1 LPLKSSSRLRRGRI
15 NSKFKIQNPKSV
27 SFDIFPGADE
37 DENVTFAPH
46 EDMQPELNV
55 NILMVDD
62 HPENLVAL
70 EAILDSLG
78 QNLVKATSGMEAL
91 RCLLNQDFAVILL
104 DVQMPG
110 MDGFETAT
118 LIRQRPRSQ
127 YTPII
132 FITAINRSDTHVAR
146 GYSLGAVDYLFK
158 PVEPEILISKVAVF
172 VSLHKKT
179 AQVKRQAKQLETTN
193 IELETEIKSRQRA
206 EELLRHAHGQL
217 EIKVQERTA
226 ALAKANELLKA
237 EIAERVRTEE
247 ALQQAK
253 EAAEVA
259 NRAKSDFLSMVSH
272 ELRTPLTSVIGF
284 AKIIKKKLDSVI
296 FPEITT
302 EDKKIQKAIKQVGD
316 NIDIIVSEGERLT
329 TLINDVLDLAKLE
342 AGRVEWKPEPIS
354 VTQIIE
360 QATAATSALF
370 EAKRLKLFIELEE
383 ELPEILGDRDRLVQV
398 VINLISNAIKFTE
411 KGFVT
416 CRVRR
421 TDHAITV
428 SIIDSGIGIAETD
441 RSQVF
446 EQFRQIGNTLTDK
459 PKGTGLGLPICKQ
472 IVEHHG
478 GTIWVESELGK
489 GSNFSFTLPIAT
501 QKTVE
506 LNKIE
511 LDMTIRQLKEPVVT
525 NMLPPAQQNKTILVV
540 DDEAPIRQLLRE
552 QLEAE
557 GYIVREA
564 KDGMDAITKVRIKSP
579 DLIILDVVMPQMSG
593 FDVAAI
599 LKNNPDTREIPI
611 IILSIVGEEE
621 RGYRLGADKYLAKPI
636 DTEALLKEID
646 VLISQGTST
655 KKILVVDENVSAA
668 KALADVLQA
677 KGYSVVEAFTSDEV
691 VSKAKSVKPDMI
703 IAKSLVLEH
712 PDLVKTWRFE
722 KELENVFF
730 ILVNDEESSESNKS

>member
-1 LPLKSSSRLRRGRI
+1 
-15 NSKFKIQNPKSV
+15 
-27 SFDIFPGADE
+27 
-37 DENVTFAPH
+37 
-46 EDMQPELNV
+46 MQPEPKV

-78 QNLVKATSGMEAL
+78 QNLVKATSGTEAL
-91 RCLLNQDFAVILL
+91 RCLLDQDFAVILL

-127 YTPII
+127 HTPII
-132 FITAINRSDTHVAR
+132 FITAINRSDTHVSR

-158 PVEPEILISKVAVF
+158 PIEPEILISKVAVF

-179 AQVKRQAKQLETTN
+179 AEVEQQAKQLEAAN

-206 EELLRHAHGQL
+206 EELLRYAHDQL

-226 ALAKANELLKA
+226 ELGQANELLKA

-259 NRAKSDFLSMVSH
+259 NHAKSDFLSMVSH
-272 ELRTPLTSVIGF
+272 ELRTPLTSVLGF
-284 AKIIKKKLDSVI
+284 AKIIKKRLDSVI

-302 EDKKIQKAIKQVGD
+302 EDKKIQKAVKQVGD

-342 AGRVEWKPEPIS
+342 SGKIEWKTEPIS
-354 VTQIIE
+354 LTQIIE

-370 EAKRLKLFIELEE
+370 EAKRLELVKDIEED
-383 ELPEILGDRDRLVQV
+383 LPEIVGDRDRLVQV

-411 KGFVT
+411 KGTVT
-416 CRVRR
+416 CRVKR
-421 TDHAITV
+421 TDNAITV
-428 SIIDSGIGIAETD
+428 SVIDSGIGIAETD
-441 RSQVF
+441 QQAVF
-446 EQFRQIGNTLTDK
+446 EQFKQIGDTLTDK
-459 PKGTGLGLPICKQ
+459 PKGTGLGLPICLQ
-472 IVEHHG
+472 IVEYHG

-489 GSNFSFTLPIAT
+489 GSKFSFTLPICAGT
-501 QKTVE
+501 TVE
-506 LNKIE
+506 LKKID
-511 LDMTIRQLKEPVVT
+511 LDTAIRQLKEPVIT
-525 NMLPPAQQNKTILVV
+525 APSSPTEQKKIILVV
-540 DDEAPIRQLLRE
+540 DDEAPIRKLLRQ

-564 KDGMDAITKVRIKSP
+564 KDGMDAITQVRKYSP
-579 DLIILDVVMPQMSG
+579 DLIILDVLMPQISG

-599 LKNNPDTREIPI
+599 LKNNPETREIPI

-621 RGYRLGADKYLAKPI
+621 RGYRLGADKYLPKPI
-636 DTEALLKEID
+636 HTEALLKEIE

-655 KKILVVDENVSAA
+655 RKVIVVDENVSAV
-668 KALADVLQA
+668 KSLADVLQA
-677 KGYSVVEAFTSDEV
+677 KGYSVVEAFSSDELW
-691 VSKAKSVKPDMI
+691 SKAKSVKPDMI
-703 IAKSLVLEH
+703 IAKSLFLEH
-712 PDLVKTWRFE
+712 PDLAKTWRFE

-730 ILVNDEESSESNKS
+730 ILLNEEKSDESNKS

>member
-1 LPLKSSSRLRRGRI
+1 
-15 NSKFKIQNPKSV
+15 
-27 SFDIFPGADE
+27 
-37 DENVTFAPH
+37 
-46 EDMQPELNV
+46 MQPAPNA
-55 NILMVDD
+55 NILVVDD
-62 HPENLVAL
+62 LPENLLAL
-70 EAILDSLG
+70 EAILATLG

-127 YTPII
+127 HTPII

-172 VSLHKKT
+172 VSLHQKT
-179 AQVKRQAKQLETTN
+179 DEVKRQAKQLEAAN
-193 IELETEIKSRQRA
+193 IELEAEIKSRQRA
-206 EELLRHAHGQL
+206 EELLRHAHDEL

-226 ALAKANELLKA
+226 QLAKTNELLKA

-259 NRAKSDFLSMVSH
+259 NQAKSDFLSMVSH
-272 ELRTPLTSVIGF
+272 ELRTPLTSVLGF

-316 NIDIIVSEGERLT
+316 NIDIIMSEGERLT
-329 TLINDVLDLAKLE
+329 ALINDVLDLAKLE
-342 AGRVEWKPEPIS
+342 AGKIEWKSEPIS
-354 VTQIIE
+354 VAQIID
-360 QATAATSALF
+360 QATAATWALF
-370 EAKRLKLFIELEE
+370 EAKKLKLFLEVE
-383 ELPEILGDRDRLVQV
+383 EGLPEIVGDRDRLVQV
-398 VINLISNAIKFTE
+398 LINLISNAIKFTE
-411 KGFVT
+411 KGSVI

-421 TDHAITV
+421 TENAIV
-428 SIIDSGIGIAETD
+428 LSIIDSGIGIAETD
-441 RSQVF
+441 QPLVF
-446 EQFRQIGNTLTDK
+446 EQFRQIGNTLTEK

-472 IVEHHG
+472 IVERHG

-489 GSNFSFTLPIAT
+489 GSNFSFTLPINAGT
-501 QKTVE
+501 TVE
-506 LNKIE
+506 LNKID
-511 LDMTIRQLKEPVVT
+511 LDMTVRQLKEPVAAVF
-525 NMLPPAQQNKTILVV
+525 PSPSQQNKTILVV
-540 DDEAPIRQLLRE
+540 DDEAPIRKLIRE

-564 KDGMDAITKVRIKSP
+564 KDGMDAITQVRKKSP
-579 DLIILDVVMPQMSG
+579 NLIILDVIMPQISG

-599 LKNNPDTREIPI
+599 LKNNPETREIPI

-636 DTEALLKEID
+636 DTEALLKEIEI
-646 VLISQGTST
+646 LISQGTST
-655 KKILVVDENVSAA
+655 KKVLVVDENVSAV

-677 KGYSVVEAFTSDEV
+677 KGYSVVEALSSDEIL
-691 VSKAKSVKPDMI
+691 SKAKSVKPDMI

-730 ILVNDEESSESNKS
+730 ILVNEDKSGESNKP

>member
-1 LPLKSSSRLRRGRI
+1 
-15 NSKFKIQNPKSV
+15 
-27 SFDIFPGADE
+27 
-37 DENVTFAPH
+37 
-46 EDMQPELNV
+46 MQPAPNA

-62 HPENLVAL
+62 RPENLVAL

-91 RCLLNQDFAVILL
+91 RCLLDQDFAVILL

-127 YTPII
+127 HTPII

-158 PVEPEILISKVAVF
+158 PIEPEILISKVAVF

-179 AQVKRQAKQLETTN
+179 EEVKRQAKQLEAAN

-206 EELLRHAHGQL
+206 EELLRHAHDEL

-226 ALAKANELLKA
+226 ELGTANELLKA

-259 NRAKSDFLSMVSH
+259 NHAKSDFLSMVSH
-272 ELRTPLTSVIGF
+272 ELRTPLTSVLGF
-284 AKIIKKKLDSVI
+284 AKIIKKRLDSVI

-302 EDKKIQKAIKQVGD
+302 ENKKIQKAVKQVED

-342 AGRVEWKPEPIS
+342 SGKIEWKTEPIS

-370 EAKRLKLFIELEE
+370 EAKRLELVKDIEED
-383 ELPEILGDRDRLVQV
+383 LPEIVGDRDRLVQV

-411 KGFVT
+411 KGSVT

-421 TDHAITV
+421 TDNAIAV
-428 SIIDSGIGIAETD
+428 SVIDTGIGIAETD
-441 RSQVF
+441 QPQVF
-446 EQFRQIGNTLTDK
+446 EQFKQIGDTLTDK

-478 GTIWVESELGK
+478 GTLWVESELGK
-489 GSNFSFTLPIAT
+489 GSNFSFTLPIRA
-501 QKTVE
+501 KTKVE
-506 LNKIE
+506 FKKIDLE
-511 LDMTIRQLKEPVVT
+511 TAIKQLKEPVIT
-525 NMLPPAQQNKTILVV
+525 APSSPTEQKKTILVV
-540 DDEAPIRQLLRE
+540 DDEAPIRKLLRQ

-564 KDGMDAITKVRIKSP
+564 KDGIDAITQVRKDSP
-579 DLIILDVVMPQMSG
+579 DLIILDVIMPQMSG

-599 LKNNPDTREIPI
+599 LKNNPETREIPI

-621 RGYRLGADKYLAKPI
+621 MGYRFGADKYLPKPI
-636 DTEALLKEID
+636 HTEALLKEIE

-655 KKILVVDENVSAA
+655 KKVIVVDENVSAV
-668 KALADVLQA
+668 KSLADVLQA
-677 KGYSVVEAFTSDEV
+677 KGYSVVEAFSSDELW
-691 VSKAKSVKPDMI
+691 SKAKSVKPDMI
-703 IAKSLVLEH
+703 IAKSLFLDH
-712 PDLVKTWRFE
+712 PDLAKTWRFE

-730 ILVNDEESSESNKS
+730 ILLNEEKSDESNKS

>member
-1 LPLKSSSRLRRGRI
+1 MP
-15 NSKFKIQNPKSV
+15 P
-27 SFDIFPGADE
+27 A
-37 DENVTFAPH
+37 
-46 EDMQPELNV
+46 LNA
-55 NILMVDD
+55 NILLVDD

-78 QNLVKATSGMEAL
+78 QNLVKATSGTEAL

-118 LIRQRPRSQ
+118 LIRQRARSQ
-127 YTPII
+127 HIPII
-132 FITAINRSDTHVAR
+132 FITAINRSDTHVSR

-158 PVEPEILISKVAVF
+158 PIEPEILMSKVAVF

-179 AQVKRQAKQLETTN
+179 EEVKQQAKQLEAAN

-206 EELLRHAHGQL
+206 EELLRHAHDQL

-226 ALAKANELLKA
+226 ELAKANELLKA
-237 EIAERVRTEE
+237 EIAERVKVQR

-253 EAAEVA
+253 EVAEVA
-259 NRAKSDFLSMVSH
+259 NHAKSDFLSMVSH
-272 ELRTPLTSVIGF
+272 ELRTPLTSVLGF
-284 AKIIKKKLDSVI
+284 AKIIKRKLNNTI

-302 EDKKIQKAIKQVGD
+302 EDKKIQKAIQQVGD

-342 AGRVEWKPEPIS
+342 AGKIEWKSEPIS

-370 EAKRLKLFIELEE
+370 EAKRLTLIQDLEE
-383 ELPEILGDRDRLVQV
+383 DLPKIVGDHDRLLQV

-411 KGFVT
+411 KGSVT

-421 TDHAITV
+421 TDNSIQV

-441 RSQVF
+441 QAKVF
-446 EQFRQIGNTLTDK
+446 EQFKQIGDTLTDK

-472 IVEHHG
+472 IVEHQG
-478 GTIWVESELGK
+478 GKIWVESELGK
-489 GSNFSFTLPIAT
+489 GSNFSFTLPIGT
-501 QKTVE
+501 GTRVE
-506 LNKIE
+506 FNTIE
-511 LDMTIRQLKEPVVT
+511 LDMAVKQLNESVVT
-525 NMLPPAQQNKTILVV
+525 IPPSSTEQSKTILVV

-564 KDGMDAITKVRIKSP
+564 KDGLDAITKVRKKIP
-579 DLIILDVVMPQMSG
+579 DLIILDLIMPQISG

-599 LKNNPDTREIPI
+599 LKNHPETREIPI

-621 RGYRLGADKYLAKPI
+621 KGYCLGADKYLIKPI
-636 DTEALLKEID
+636 NSEALLKEMEI
-646 VLISQGTST
+646 LISQGTST
-655 KKILVVDENVSAA
+655 KKVLVVDENGSAV

-677 KGYSVVEAFTSDEV
+677 KGYSVVEVFSTDEV
-691 VSKAKSVKPDMI
+691 LSKAKSVKPDMM

-722 KELENVFF
+722 KELEDVFF
-730 ILVNDEESSESNKS
+730 ILVNEEKSVE

>member
-1 LPLKSSSRLRRGRI
+1 
-15 NSKFKIQNPKSV
+15 
-27 SFDIFPGADE
+27 
-37 DENVTFAPH
+37 
-46 EDMQPELNV
+46 MQPELNA

-172 VSLHKKT
+172 ISLHKKT
-179 AQVKRQAKQLETTN
+179 AEVKQQAKQLEAAN

-206 EELLRHAHGQL
+206 EELLRHTHNQL

-226 ALAKANELLKA
+226 ELAKANELLKA

-259 NRAKSDFLSMVSH
+259 NHAKSDFLSMVSH
-272 ELRTPLTSVIGF
+272 ELRTPLTSILGF
-284 AKIIKKKLDSVI
+284 AKIIKKKLDSTI

-302 EDKKIQKAIKQVGD
+302 EERKIQKAVKQVGD

-329 TLINDVLDLAKLE
+329 ALINDVLDLAKLE
-342 AGRVEWKPEPIS
+342 AGKIEWKSVPIS
-354 VTQIIE
+354 VAQIIE

-370 EAKRLKLFIELEE
+370 EAKKLKLVKELEE
-383 ELPEILGDRDRLVQV
+383 DLPEIVGDHDRLVQV
-398 VINLISNAIKFTE
+398 LINLISNAIKFTE
-411 KGFVT
+411 KGSVI
-416 CRVRR
+416 CKVRR
-421 TDHAITV
+421 TDNAITV

-441 RSQVF
+441 QPQVF
-446 EQFRQIGNTLTDK
+446 EQFRQIGNTLTEK

-472 IVEHHG
+472 IVEHQG

-489 GSNFSFTLPIAT
+489 GSNFSFTLPIGAGT
-501 QKTVE
+501 TVE
-506 LNKIE
+506 FNKID
-511 LDMTIRQLKEPVVT
+511 LDMAVRQLKEPVVT
-525 NMLPPAQQNKTILVV
+525 VPPSPTEQTKTILVV

-564 KDGMDAITKVRIKSP
+564 KDGMDALTKVRKKIP
-579 DLIILDVVMPQMSG
+579 DLIILDLIMPQISG
-593 FDVAAI
+593 LDVAAI
-599 LKNNPDTREIPI
+599 LKNHSETRKIPI
-611 IILSIVGEEE
+611 ILLSIVGAEE
-621 RGYRLGADKYLAKPI
+621 RGYCLGADKYLAKPI
-636 DTEALLKEID
+636 DTEALLKEIE

-655 KKILVVDENVSAA
+655 KKVIVVDENVSPI

-677 KGYSVVEAFTSDEV
+677 KGYSVVEAFSSDEV
-691 VSKAKSVKPDMI
+691 LSKTESVKPDMI

-730 ILVNDEESSESNKS
+730 ILVNEDQSGESNKF

>member
-1 LPLKSSSRLRRGRI
+1 
-15 NSKFKIQNPKSV
+15 
-27 SFDIFPGADE
+27 
-37 DENVTFAPH
+37 
-46 EDMQPELNV
+46 
-55 NILMVDD
+55 
-62 HPENLVAL
+62 
-70 EAILDSLG
+70 
-78 QNLVKATSGMEAL
+78 
-91 RCLLNQDFAVILL
+91 
-104 DVQMPG
+104 
-110 MDGFETAT
+110 
-118 LIRQRPRSQ
+118 
-127 YTPII
+127 
-132 FITAINRSDTHVAR
+132 
-146 GYSLGAVDYLFK
+146 
-158 PVEPEILISKVAVF
+158 
-172 VSLHKKT
+172 
-179 AQVKRQAKQLETTN
+179 
-193 IELETEIKSRQRA
+193 
-206 EELLRHAHGQL
+206 
-217 EIKVQERTA
+217 
-226 ALAKANELLKA
+226 
-237 EIAERVRTEE
+237 
-247 ALQQAK
+247 
-253 EAAEVA
+253 
-259 NRAKSDFLSMVSH
+259 
-272 ELRTPLTSVIGF
+272 
-284 AKIIKKKLDSVI
+284 
-296 FPEITT
+296 
-302 EDKKIQKAIKQVGD
+302 
-316 NIDIIVSEGERLT
+316 
-329 TLINDVLDLAKLE
+329 
-342 AGRVEWKPEPIS
+342 
-354 VTQIIE
+354 
-360 QATAATSALF
+360 
-370 EAKRLKLFIELEE
+370 
-383 ELPEILGDRDRLVQV
+383 
-398 VINLISNAIKFTE
+398 
-411 KGFVT
+411 
-416 CRVRR
+416 
-421 TDHAITV
+421 
-428 SIIDSGIGIAETD
+428 
-441 RSQVF
+441 
-446 EQFRQIGNTLTDK
+446 
-459 PKGTGLGLPICKQ
+459 
-472 IVEHHG
+472 VEHHG

-730 ILVNDEESSESNKS
+730 ILVNDEESGESNKS

>member
-1 LPLKSSSRLRRGRI
+1 
-15 NSKFKIQNPKSV
+15 
-27 SFDIFPGADE
+27 
-37 DENVTFAPH
+37 
-46 EDMQPELNV
+46 MQPAPNA

-70 EAILDSLG
+70 EAILASLG

-91 RCLLNQDFAVILL
+91 RCLLYQDFAVILL

-110 MDGFETAT
+110 IDGFETAT

-127 YTPII
+127 FTPII

-158 PVEPEILISKVAVF
+158 PIEPEILISKVSVF
-172 VSLHKKT
+172 VTLHTKT
-179 AQVKRQAKQLETTN
+179 AQVKRQAEQLEATN

-206 EELLRHAHGQL
+206 EELLRHAHDQL

-237 EIAERVRTEE
+237 EIAERVRTQQ

-259 NRAKSDFLSMVSH
+259 NRTKSDFLSMVSH
-272 ELRTPLTSVIGF
+272 ELRTPLTSVLGF
-284 AKIIKKKLDSVI
+284 AKIIKKKLDSTI

-302 EDKKIQKAIKQVGD
+302 EDKKIPKAVKQVGD
-316 NIDIIVSEGERLT
+316 NINIIVSEGERLT
-329 TLINDVLDLAKLE
+329 ALINDVLDLAKLE
-342 AGRVEWKPEPIS
+342 AGKIEWKSEPIS
-354 VTQIIE
+354 VSQIIE
-360 QATAATSALF
+360 QATAATLALF
-370 EAKRLKLFIELEE
+370 EAKKLKLFLELEE
-383 ELPEILGDRDRLVQV
+383 ELPEIMGDRDRLIQV
-398 VINLISNAIKFTE
+398 LINLISNAIKFTPE
-411 KGFVT
+411 GSVI

-421 TDHAITV
+421 TENAIAL
-428 SIIDSGIGIAETD
+428 SIIDSGIGIAESD
-441 RSQVF
+441 QPQVF
-446 EQFRQIGNTLTDK
+446 EQFRQIGNTLTDR

-489 GSNFSFTLPIAT
+489 GSNFSFTLPIPT
-501 QKTVE
+501 GTTVE
-506 LNKIE
+506 LNKID
-511 LDMTIRQLKEPVVT
+511 LDMATRQLKEPVVAV
-525 NMLPPAQQNKTILVV
+525 PPSSTAQNKTILVV
-540 DDEAPIRQLLRE
+540 DDEAPIRKLLRE
-552 QLEAE
+552 QLETE
-557 GYIVREA
+557 GYIVKEA
-564 KDGMDAITKVRIKSP
+564 KDGMDAIKQVRKKSP
-579 DLIILDVVMPQMSG
+579 DLIILDVMMPQITG

-599 LKNNPDTREIPI
+599 LKNNPETREIPI

-636 DTEALLKEID
+636 DTEALLKEIE

-655 KKILVVDENVSAA
+655 KKVLVVDENVSAI

-677 KGYSVVEAFTSDEV
+677 KGYSVVDAFSNDEV
-691 VSKAKSVKPDMI
+691 LSKLSSVKPDMI
-703 IAKSLVLEH
+703 IAKSLALEY
-712 PDLVKTWRFE
+712 PELVKTWRFD
-722 KELENVFF
+722 KELDSVFF
-730 ILVNDEESSESNKS
+730 ILLNEEKSCESNKS

>member
-15 NSKFKIQNPKSV
+15 NQNLKIQNPKSV

-46 EDMQPELNV
+46 EDMQAAPNA
-55 NILMVDD
+55 NILAVDD

-70 EAILDSLG
+70 EAILASLG

-118 LIRQRPRSQ
+118 LIRQRSRSQ

-132 FITAINRSDTHVAR
+132 FLTAINRSDTHVAR

-158 PVEPEILISKVAVF
+158 PIEPEILISKVAVF
-172 VSLHKKT
+172 VTLHKKT
-179 AQVKRQAKQLETTN
+179 AQVKQQAKQLEAAN
-193 IELETEIKSRQRA
+193 IELEAEIKSRQRA
-206 EELLRHAHGQL
+206 EELLRHAHDQL

-226 ALAKANELLKA
+226 ELAKANELLKA
-237 EIAERVRTEE
+237 EIAERVRTQE

-253 EAAEVA
+253 ETAEVA
-259 NRAKSDFLSMVSH
+259 NLTKSDFLSMVSH

-284 AKIIKKKLDSVI
+284 AKIINKKLDSTI

-302 EDKKIQKAIKQVGD
+302 EDKKILKAVKQVGD

-329 TLINDVLDLAKLE
+329 ALINDVLDLAKLE
-342 AGRVEWKPEPIS
+342 AGKIEWKSEPIS
-354 VTQIIE
+354 VAQIIE
-360 QATAATSALF
+360 QAIAATSALF
-370 EAKRLKLFIELEE
+370 EAKKLKLFLELEE
-383 ELPEILGDRDRLVQV
+383 DLPEIVGDRDRLVQV
-398 VINLISNAIKFTE
+398 LINLISNALKFTD
-411 KGFVT
+411 KGSVI
-416 CRVRR
+416 CKVRR
-421 TDHAITV
+421 TDNAIAL

-441 RSQVF
+441 ESQVF
-446 EQFRQIGNTLTDK
+446 EQFRQIGNTLTDR

-489 GSNFSFTLPIAT
+489 GSNFSFTLPIGT
-501 QKTVE
+501 GTTVE
-506 LNKIE
+506 LNRID
-511 LDMTIRQLKEPVVT
+511 LDMTVRQIKEPVVAV
-525 NMLPPAQQNKTILVV
+525 PPSRTEQNKTILVV
-540 DDEAPIRQLLRE
+540 DDDAPIRKLLRE
-552 QLEAE
+552 QLESE
-557 GYIVREA
+557 GYIVKEA
-564 KDGMDAITKVRIKSP
+564 KDGMDAIIQVRKRSP
-579 DLIILDVVMPQMSG
+579 DLIILDVIMPQISG

-599 LKNNPDTREIPI
+599 LKNNPETREIPI

-636 DTEALLKEID
+636 DTEALLKEIE
-646 VLISQGTST
+646 VLISQRTST
-655 KKILVVDENVSAA
+655 KKVLVVDENVSAV
-668 KALADVLQA
+668 KALSDVLQA
-677 KGYSVVEAFTSDEV
+677 QGYSVVEAFNSDEV
-691 VSKAKSVKPDMI
+691 LSKAKSVKPDMI

>member
-1 LPLKSSSRLRRGRI
+1 MLLVENMQSE
-15 NSKFKIQNPKSV
+15 PKV
-27 SFDIFPGADE
+27 
-37 DENVTFAPH
+37 NV
-46 EDMQPELNV
+46 
-55 NILMVDD
+55 LMVDD

-104 DVQMPG
+104 DVQLPG

>member
-1 LPLKSSSRLRRGRI
+1 
-15 NSKFKIQNPKSV
+15 
-27 SFDIFPGADE
+27 
-37 DENVTFAPH
+37 
-46 EDMQPELNV
+46 MQPAPNA
-55 NILMVDD
+55 NILVVDD
-62 HPENLVAL
+62 YPENLVAL
-70 EAILDSLG
+70 EAILASLG
-78 QNLVKATSGMEAL
+78 QNLVQATSGMEAL

-158 PVEPEILISKVAVF
+158 PIDPEILISKVTVF
-172 VSLHKKT
+172 VTLHKNT
-179 AQVKRQAKQLETTN
+179 AQLKWQAKQLEAAN

-206 EELLRHAHGQL
+206 EELLRHAHDQL

-226 ALAKANELLKA
+226 ELGKANELLKA
-237 EIAERVRTEE
+237 EIAERVKAQE

-259 NRAKSDFLSMVSH
+259 NLTKSDFLSMVSH

-284 AKIIKKKLDSVI
+284 AKIIKKKLDSTI
-296 FPEITT
+296 FPEIPT
-302 EDKKIQKAIKQVGD
+302 EDKKIPKAVKQVGD

-329 TLINDVLDLAKLE
+329 ALINDVLDLAKLE
-342 AGRVEWKPEPIS
+342 AGKIEWKSQPIS
-354 VTQIIE
+354 VAQIIE

-370 EAKRLKLFIELEE
+370 EAKRLQIVKEIEDD
-383 ELPEILGDRDRLVQV
+383 LPEIVGDHDRLVQV
-398 VINLISNAIKFTE
+398 LINLISNAIKFTE
-411 KGFVT
+411 KGSVI

-421 TDHAITV
+421 TDNAIAL

-441 RSQVF
+441 QPQVF
-446 EQFRQIGNTLTDK
+446 EQFRQIGNTLTDR

-478 GTIWVESELGK
+478 GKIWVESELGK
-489 GSNFSFTLPIAT
+489 GSNFSFTLPIGT
-501 QKTVE
+501 GTTVE
-506 LNKIE
+506 FNKID
-511 LDMTIRQLKEPVVT
+511 LDMAVRQRKEPVVAV
-525 NMLPPAQQNKTILVV
+525 PPSQTEQSNTILVV

-557 GYIVREA
+557 GYIVKEA
-564 KDGMDAITKVRIKSP
+564 KDGMDAITQVRKKSP
-579 DLIILDVVMPQMSG
+579 DLIILDVIMPKISG

-599 LKNNPDTREIPI
+599 LKNNPETREIPI
-611 IILSIVGEEE
+611 IILSVVGEEE

-636 DTEALLKEID
+636 DTETLLKEIE

-655 KKILVVDENVSAA
+655 KKVLVVDENVSAV

-677 KGYSVVEAFTSDEV
+677 QGYSVVEAFTSDEV
-691 VSKAKSVKPDMI
+691 LSKLSSVKPDMI
-703 IAKSLVLEH
+703 ITTSLVLEH

-722 KELENVFF
+722 KELDNVFF
-730 ILVNDEESSESNKS
+730 ILVNEEKLGESNKS

>member
-1 LPLKSSSRLRRGRI
+1 
-15 NSKFKIQNPKSV
+15 
-27 SFDIFPGADE
+27 
-37 DENVTFAPH
+37 
-46 EDMQPELNV
+46 MQPELNA

-91 RCLLNQDFAVILL
+91 RCLLNHDFAVILL

-110 MDGFETAT
+110 RDGFETAT
-118 LIRQRPRSQ
+118 LIRQRPRWQ

-132 FITAINRSDTHVAR
+132 FITAINRSDTHVSR

-172 VSLHKKT
+172 VSLHQKT
-179 AQVKRQAKQLETTN
+179 AEVKQQAKQLEGAN

-206 EELLRHAHGQL
+206 EELLRHAHNQL

-226 ALAKANELLKA
+226 ELAKANELLKA

-259 NRAKSDFLSMVSH
+259 NHAKSDFLSMVSH
-272 ELRTPLTSVIGF
+272 ELRTPLTSILGF
-284 AKIIKKKLDSVI
+284 AKIIKKKLASTI

-302 EDKKIQKAIKQVGD
+302 EERKIQKAVKQVGD

-329 TLINDVLDLAKLE
+329 ALINDVLDLAKLE
-342 AGRVEWKPEPIS
+342 AGKIEWKSVPIS
-354 VTQIIE
+354 VAQIIE

-370 EAKRLKLFIELEE
+370 EAKKLKLVKELEE
-383 ELPEILGDRDRLVQV
+383 DLPEIVGDHDRLVQV
-398 VINLISNAIKFTE
+398 LINLISNAIKFTE
-411 KGFVT
+411 KGSVT
-416 CRVRR
+416 CRVRK
-421 TDHAITV
+421 TDNAITV

-441 RSQVF
+441 QPQVF
-446 EQFRQIGNTLTDK
+446 EQFRQIGNTLTEK

-472 IVEHHG
+472 IIEHQG

-489 GSNFSFTLPIAT
+489 GSNFSFTLPIGAGT
-501 QKTVE
+501 TVE
-506 LNKIE
+506 FNKID
-511 LDMTIRQLKEPVVT
+511 LDMAVRQLKEPVVT
-525 NMLPPAQQNKTILVV
+525 VPPSPTEQTKTILVV

-564 KDGMDAITKVRIKSP
+564 KDGMDALTKVRKKIP
-579 DLIILDVVMPQMSG
+579 DLIILDLIMPQISG
-593 FDVAAI
+593 LDVAAI
-599 LKNNPDTREIPI
+599 LKNHSETRKIPI
-611 IILSIVGEEE
+611 IILSIVGAEE
-621 RGYRLGADKYLAKPI
+621 RGYCLGADKYLAKPI
-636 DTEALLKEID
+636 DTEALLKEIE

-655 KKILVVDENVSAA
+655 KKVIVVDENVSPV

-677 KGYSVVEAFTSDEV
+677 KGYSVVEAFSSDEV
-691 VSKAKSVKPDMI
+691 LSKTESVKPDMI

-730 ILVNDEESSESNKS
+730 ILVNEDQSGESNKF

>member
-1 LPLKSSSRLRRGRI
+1 
-15 NSKFKIQNPKSV
+15 
-27 SFDIFPGADE
+27 
-37 DENVTFAPH
+37 
-46 EDMQPELNV
+46 MQPELNA

-730 ILVNDEESSESNKS
+730 ILVNEEESSESNKS

>member
-1 LPLKSSSRLRRGRI
+1 
-15 NSKFKIQNPKSV
+15 
-27 SFDIFPGADE
+27 
-37 DENVTFAPH
+37 
-46 EDMQPELNV
+46 MQPEPEV

-62 HPENLVAL
+62 HPENLVVL
-70 EAILDSLG
+70 EVILATLG

-110 MDGFETAT
+110 MDGFEAAT
-118 LIRQRPRSQ
+118 LIRQRQRSQ
-127 YTPII
+127 HTPII
-132 FITAINRSDTHVAR
+132 FITAIDRSDSHVAR

-158 PVEPEILISKVAVF
+158 PIEPEILISKVAVF
-172 VSLHKKT
+172 VTLHQKT
-179 AQVKRQAKQLETTN
+179 AQVKQQAKQLEAAN
-193 IELETEIKSRQRA
+193 IELEAEIKSRQRA
-206 EELLRHAHGQL
+206 EELLRHAHDQL

-226 ALAKANELLKA
+226 ELAKANELLKA

-272 ELRTPLTSVIGF
+272 ELRTPLTSVLGF
-284 AKIIKKKLDSVI
+284 AKIIKKKLDSTI
-296 FPEITT
+296 FPEIVT
-302 EDKKIQKAIKQVGD
+302 EDKKTLKAVKQVGD

-342 AGRVEWKPEPIS
+342 AGKIEWKSEPIS
-354 VTQIIE
+354 VAQIVE

-370 EAKRLKLFIELEE
+370 GAKNLELFLELEDD
-383 ELPEILGDRDRLVQV
+383 LPQIVGDRDRLVQV
-398 VINLISNAIKFTE
+398 LINLISNAIKFTE
-411 KGFVT
+411 KGSVI
-416 CRVRR
+416 CRVRK
-421 TDHAITV
+421 TDNAIALSV
-428 SIIDSGIGIAETD
+428 IDSGIGIAETD
-441 RSQVF
+441 QPQVF
-446 EQFRQIGNTLTDK
+446 EQFKQIGNTLTEK

-489 GSNFSFTLPIAT
+489 GSNFSFTLPIGVGT
-501 QKTVE
+501 TVE
-506 LNKIE
+506 SNKID
-511 LDMTIRQLKEPVVT
+511 LDMAVRQLKEPIVT
-525 NMLPPAQQNKTILVV
+525 VPPSPTQQNKTILVV
-540 DDEAPIRQLLRE
+540 DDEAPIRRLLRE

-564 KDGMDAITKVRIKSP
+564 KDGMDALKQVRKQSP
-579 DLIILDVVMPQMSG
+579 NLIILDVIMPQISG
-593 FDVAAI
+593 FDITAI
-599 LKNNPDTREIPI
+599 LKNNPETREIPI

-636 DTEALLKEID
+636 DTEALLKEIEL
-646 VLISQGTST
+646 LISQGTST
-655 KKILVVDENVSAA
+655 KKVLVMDENVSAVR
-668 KALADVLQA
+668 ALADVLQA
-677 KGYSVVEAFTSDEV
+677 KGYSVVEVFSSDEV
-691 VSKAKSVKPDMI
+691 LSKISSVKPDMI

-730 ILVNDEESSESNKS
+730 ILVNEEKSVE

>member
-1 LPLKSSSRLRRGRI
+1 
-15 NSKFKIQNPKSV
+15 
-27 SFDIFPGADE
+27 
-37 DENVTFAPH
+37 
-46 EDMQPELNV
+46 MQPELNV

-730 ILVNDEESSESNKS
+730 ILVNEEESSESNKS

>member
-1 LPLKSSSRLRRGRI
+1 
-15 NSKFKIQNPKSV
+15 
-27 SFDIFPGADE
+27 
-37 DENVTFAPH
+37 
-46 EDMQPELNV
+46 MQPELNA

-564 KDGMDAITKVRIKSP
+564 KDGMDAITQVRIKSP

-646 VLISQGTST
+646 VLVSQGTST

>member
-1 LPLKSSSRLRRGRI
+1 MPLKSSSRLRQGRL
-15 NSKFKIQNPKSV
+15 NSKSKIQNPKSV

-46 EDMQPELNV
+46 EDMQPELNA

-132 FITAINRSDTHVAR
+132 FITAINRSDTHVSR

-172 VSLHKKT
+172 VSLHQKT
-179 AQVKRQAKQLETTN
+179 AEVKQQAKQLEGAN

-206 EELLRHAHGQL
+206 EELLRHAHNQL

-226 ALAKANELLKA
+226 ELAKANELLKA

-259 NRAKSDFLSMVSH
+259 NHAKSDFLSMVSH
-272 ELRTPLTSVIGF
+272 ELRTPLTSILGF
-284 AKIIKKKLDSVI
+284 AKIIKKKLASTI

-302 EDKKIQKAIKQVGD
+302 EERKIQKAVKQVGD

-329 TLINDVLDLAKLE
+329 ALINDVLDLAKLE
-342 AGRVEWKPEPIS
+342 AGKIEWKSVPIS
-354 VTQIIE
+354 VAQIIE

-370 EAKRLKLFIELEE
+370 EAKKLKLVKELEE
-383 ELPEILGDRDRLVQV
+383 DLPEIVGDHDRLVQV
-398 VINLISNAIKFTE
+398 LINLISNAIKFTE
-411 KGFVT
+411 KGSVT
-416 CRVRR
+416 CRVRK
-421 TDHAITV
+421 TDNAITV

-441 RSQVF
+441 QPQVF
-446 EQFRQIGNTLTDK
+446 EQFRQIGNTLTEK

-472 IVEHHG
+472 IIEHQG

-489 GSNFSFTLPIAT
+489 GSNFSFTLPIGAGT
-501 QKTVE
+501 TVE
-506 LNKIE
+506 FNKID
-511 LDMTIRQLKEPVVT
+511 LDMAVRQLKEPVVT
-525 NMLPPAQQNKTILVV
+525 VPPSPTEQTKTILVV

-564 KDGMDAITKVRIKSP
+564 KDGMDALTKVRKKIP
-579 DLIILDVVMPQMSG
+579 DLIILDLIMPQISG
-593 FDVAAI
+593 LDVAAI
-599 LKNNPDTREIPI
+599 LKNHSETRKIPI
-611 IILSIVGEEE
+611 IILSIVGAEE
-621 RGYRLGADKYLAKPI
+621 RGYCLGADKYLAKPI
-636 DTEALLKEID
+636 DTEALLKEIE

-655 KKILVVDENVSAA
+655 KKVIVVDENVSPV

-677 KGYSVVEAFTSDEV
+677 KGYSVVEAFSSDEV
-691 VSKAKSVKPDMI
+691 LSKTESVKPDMI

-730 ILVNDEESSESNKS
+730 ILVNEDQSGESNKF